1 MTVQTETSRSG
12 PYAGAGTTGPFTVG
26 FRFLSGAHLRVI
38 RTSVLGVDTTLVLD
52 TDYTASGAG
61 AASGTVTLTSALA
74 VGEKLTIIRD
84 VPFTQTADYVAGD
97 AFPAESHED
106 ALDLLTMQTQQIKD
120 DLDRSL
126 TLPPTSIGVSTEL
139 PAAQA
144 SHLIGWDET
153 GGGLTNVPV
162 ASLATAVQ
170 ANTWTVDLFDGDG
183 VETVFA
189 LTAGPGNTRAVLCSV
204 NGVVQVP
211 GVNFSVAGT
220 LLTFLTGAPS
230 VGTDNIAVQYGQAV
244 PTVGAADLTNTTGTL
259 PVAAGGTGAATAA
272 GAPFALKGANTDI
285 TSLTGLAS
293 INGGQLAGLRNRI
306 INGNFGVNQRTYVS
320 GAAVGAN
327 LYGHDRWKMA
337 ASADTYTFS
346 TTANVTTVT
355 IPASKV
361 LRQVIE
367 GLNLESGTYTL
378 SWSGTAQGK
387 IGAGSY
393 GASGITGVIVGGT
406 NTTIEFGPGT
416 VSKVQ
421 LEFGSTATAFEQRPV
436 ALELALCQRYFEVL
450 PPVSVMFPWASGT
463 ALVRGHHS
471 FVVTK
476 RATPTITMGG
486 KIEGVGTLAPTA
498 TTTFGVVYGGTGSIQ
513 DVVTYT
519 TNTAASEL

>member
-230 VGTDNIAVQYGQAV
+230 VGTNNIAVQYGQAV

-285 TSLTGLAS
+285 TSLARTG
-293 INGGQLAGLRNRI
+293 
-306 INGNFGVNQRTYVS
+306 GV
-320 GAAVGAN
+320 A
-327 LYGHDRWKMA
+327 
-337 ASADTYTFS
+337 
-346 TTANVTTVT
+346 
-355 IPASKV
+355 
-361 LRQVIE
+361 
-367 GLNLESGTYTL
+367 
-378 SWSGTAQGK
+378 
-387 IGAGSY
+387 
-393 GASGITGVIVGGT
+393 ITGT
-406 NTTIEFGPGT
+406 NTNDSAATGVVGEFLQGQRVIASAGALT
-416 VSKVQ
+416 SNVIRDVASVTLSAGDWDISGVVGITTAATTNVTRVLCAISTLSTSNNQ
-421 LEFGSTATAFEQRPV
+421 GEGAVTATNFIGGAVLNTPSNGSPYFTPQKIRIS
-436 ALELALCQRYFEVL
+436 LA
-450 PPVSVMFPWASGT
+450 
-463 ALVRGHHS
+463 
-471 FVVTK
+471 
-476 RATPTITMGG
+476 
-486 KIEGVGTLAPTA
+486 A
-498 TTTFGVVYGGTGSIQ
+498 TTTVYINISVIFT
-513 DVVTYT
+513 
-519 TNTAASEL
+519 TAAAACFGTISARRVR